1 MSLTKSTDALVTVQ
15 PAGWVKPR
23 GYSNGVVAPPGRRL
37 LAVAGQIGWT
47 PEAKLV
53 TPADGEDV
61 FAAQFAQA
69 LRNVHA
75 VVTAAGGSAGDLLS
89 LRIYV
94 TDKQTYC
101 AQTKAIGSMY
111 RSLFGGHY
119 PAMALVQVADLLE
132 PGALVEIEALA
143 AIP

>member
-1 MSLTKSTDALVTVQ
+1 MKSADSLISVQ
-15 PAGWVKPR
+15 PEGWVKPR

-47 PEAKLV
+47 PEAQLV
-53 TPADGEDV
+53 QPAEGEDA
-61 FAAQFAQA
+61 FLAQFAQA

-75 VVTAAGGSAGDLLS
+75 VVLAAGGTAADVLS

-94 TDKQTYC
+94 TDKRLYC
-101 AQTKAIGSMY
+101 DKTRAIGSVY
-111 RSLFGGHY
+111 RSLFGSHY
-119 PAMALVQVADLLE
+119 PAMALVQIADLLE